1 MSDCSIPF
9 NVKGKVFRK
18 LVVLEKA
25 TPIIDLADFVFLEL
39 KITRYLLT
47 TYNVSTPYNI

>member
-18 LVVLEKA
+18 LVVLEK
-25 TPIIDLADFVFLEL
+25 V
-39 KITRYLLT
+39 KLL
-47 TYNVSTPYNI
+47 NNSDD